1 MQCHGEGERPEGA
14 PEQGSHHGE
23 SGTLAQTGEEAAA
36 IGLVPKNTALD
47 NGTSGQIGH
56 APRAAAPHAPETR
69 RLYAR
74 DWTAFEAWC
83 ATLGRTPLPASPG
96 TAAAYL
102 ALLARRLAP
111 GALARHAAAL
121 NHRHRRAGYS
131 APGNDPGVQAVL
143 QARRAKPAEPSA
155 RKKPR
160 RRVAPPSPAQLARMA
175 ARCPG
180 DLAGLR
186 DRALLL
192 LAAAG
197 VDGEALLLLE
207 RDGVCLTDASVELTV
222 PGLAGGDASED
233 VPARTVA
240 LRRATAVLACP
251 VRALEAWLR
260 SAGIRFG
267 PVFCKVDR
275 WGNVGHGRLGAAALR
290 GIWRQRAVP
299 ARRGRSRLS
308 AI

>member
-1 MQCHGEGERPEGA
+1 M
-14 PEQGSHHGE
+14 
-23 SGTLAQTGEEAAA
+23 TLTGDEAAA
-36 IGLVPKNTALD
+36 IGPVPGSTSSD
-47 NGTSGQIGH
+47 DGTPSHSGH
-56 APRAAAPHAPETR
+56 APRAAASHAPETG
-69 RLYAR
+69 RLYSR
-74 DWTAFEAWC
+74 DWAAFEAWC
-83 ATLGRTPLPASPG
+83 GAWDQTALPASPE

-121 NHRHRRAGYS
+121 NHRHRRAGHP
-131 APGNDPGVQAVL
+131 APGDDPGVQAVL

-155 RKKPR
+155 RKEPCR
-160 RRVAPPSPAQLARMA
+160 RGAPPSPAQLARMA
-175 ARCPG
+175 TRCPG

-197 VDGEALLLLE
+197 VDREALLSLD
-207 RDGVCLTDASVELTV
+207 RDGVCLTDAGVELTV
-222 PGLAGGDASED
+222 PGLAGGDAIEG
-233 VPARTVA
+233 VPTSTVA
-240 LRRATAVLACP
+240 LRRATAALACP

-275 WGNVGHGRLGAAALR
+275 WGNVEHGRLGAPALR

-299 ARRGRSRLS
+299 ARRGRRRPS